1 MALDDAKAVAGPME
15 KDPRVDKMVARW
27 DELKAERSVH
37 EADWIDIHHF
47 MRALP
52 FNNSGGKK
60 TANKVLASSPGLYQ
74 KALTSTMWSTM
85 MNPANK
91 WFGMKVGDPD
101 VAKFH
106 TVKDWQDKVGRI
118 VLASFGPTVSSFY
131 PSSLQVIADNVSIG
145 NAANYDEMVSDER
158 RILDVTIPMSEIV
171 FAVDGWGQ
179 VVEVVRKFS
188 WKAWQAAKQF
198 GYENLPEKMRVAVDK
213 GTKDDFVIYHHVQKN
228 TDYRG
233 GMLGAKGKRWLSTYG
248 CEEGR
253 AVVREAGY
261 AEMPFHT
268 PRLDVETGQTY
279 GTGFGHLALPNS
291 RVLNQMKDANLRSA
305 QYAADPTL
313 LGPDKDG
320 WPLHGQRR
328 PGSMIYGGM
337 RNGRQEVG
345 VLDTSRG
352 TGLSLEMQQQ
362 EANEIAEIFM
372 YTLSSMVGRTGVS
385 TLESMERQE
394 QYARLMAPY
403 MGRLQEEYLVRKIGR
418 RFKMLWRAGQ
428 IPPPPPEAEGL
439 ALEVKYL
446 SAASMA
452 QKAGEGVAALRVV
465 NDLAP
470 LAQLKPRLMDRINED
485 ELAELLLEARGAPT
499 DILRSREEADEMAK
513 AREEAQQAAQTME
526 AAQAGAGMAKDLAQA
541 QAMVSE

>member
-1 MALDDAKAVAGPME
+1 MPLDEKKPIAGPQL
-15 KDPRVDKMVARW
+15 KDKRVDKMVTRW
-27 DELKAERSVH
+27 DELKTDRSHH
-37 EADWIDIHHF
+37 EADWMDIFHF

-52 FNNSGGKK
+52 FKSSGGKK
-60 TANKVLASSPGLYQ
+60 NTNKVLASSPGLYQ
-74 KALTSTMWSTM
+74 KALNSTMWSTM

-91 WFGMKVGDPD
+91 WFGLKVGDPD
-101 VAKFH
+101 IAKFH
-106 TVKDWQDKVGRI
+106 TVKQWQDKVSRV
-118 VLASFGPTVSSFY
+118 VLASFDHNVSSFY
-131 PSSLQVIADNVSIG
+131 PSSLQVIADNVTIG
-145 NAANYDEMVSDER
+145 NAANYDEMVPGER

-171 FAVDGWGQ
+171 YEIDGWGQ

-188 WKAWQAAKQF
+188 FKASQAAAKF
-198 GYENLPEKMRVAVDK
+198 GYENLPEKLRTAIDK
-213 GTKDDFVIYHHVQKN
+213 GTQDDYVFYHHVQKN
-228 TDYRG
+228 TDFKG
-233 GMLGAKGKRWLSTYG
+233 GTLGPKGKRWLSTYG
-248 CEEGR
+248 CEDGR

-279 GTGFGHLALPNS
+279 GTGFGHQALPNS
-291 RVLNQMKDANLRSA
+291 RALNLMKDANLRSG

-328 PGSMIYGGM
+328 PGHMIYGGM

-352 TGLSLEMQQQ
+352 TGLTLEMQQQ
-362 EANEIAEIFM
+362 EASEIAEIFM

-403 MGRLQEEYLVRKIGR
+403 MGRIQEEYLVRKIGR

-428 IPPPPPEAEGL
+428 IPPPPPEAEGQPM
-439 ALEVKYL
+439 EVKYL

-452 QKAGEGVAALRVV
+452 QKASEGVAALRVV
-465 NDLAP
+465 NDLTP
-470 LAQLKPRLMDRINED
+470 LAQVKPRLLDRINED
-485 ELAELLLEARGAPT
+485 ELAELVLEGRGAPAN
-499 DILRSREEADEMAK
+499 ILHSREDTDK
-513 AREEAQQAAQTME
+513 AEEERARAAQAAQAME
-526 AAQAGAGMAKDLAQA
+526 AAQTGAGIAKDLAQA
-541 QAMVSE
+541 QSAAPK